1 MTVTEEEAEEETATE
16 AGTAEVM
23 VTEAAT
29 VEVTVTEAAT
39 VEVTVTEA
47 ATVAAMGAATVEV
60 TVGHARTKIY
70 FNDSTL
76 RGWRYVCRTARQP
89 HHGVTQYR
97 RPFSS
102 CPVSDLNLT

>member
-1 MTVTEEEAEEETATE
+1 MGVTVGQAREAMTMTEEEAEEETATE

-39 VEVTVTEA
+39 VEVTV
-47 ATVAAMGAATVEV
+47 
-60 TVGHARTKIY
+60 GHARTKIY

-76 RGWRYVCRTARQP
+76 ACWRYVCRTARQP
-89 HHGVTQYR
+89 HHG
-97 RPFSS
+97 
-102 CPVSDLNLT
+102 

>member
-1 MTVTEEEAEEETATE
+1 MTVPEEEAKKETATE

-23 VTEAAT
+23 VTEAVT
-29 VEVTVTEAAT
+29 VEGTVTEAAT
-39 VEVTVTEA
+39 AEVTVTEA
-47 ATVAAMGAATVEV
+47 ATVAAPVAATVEV
-60 TVGHARTKIY
+60 TVGHARTRIY

-76 RGWRYVCRTARQP
+76 AGWRYVCRTPRQP

-97 RPFSS
+97 RLLSS

>member
-1 MTVTEEEAEEETATE
+1 MTVTEVEAEEETATE

-39 VEVTVTEA
+39 VAATVEVTVT
-47 ATVAAMGAATVEV
+47 GAATVEV

-76 RGWRYVCRTARQP
+76 AGWRYVCRTARQP

-97 RPFSS
+97 RLFSS

>member
-1 MTVTEEEAEEETATE
+1 MTVAEEEAEEETATE

-23 VTEAAT
+23 VTETATVDVTVTVEVTVTGAAT
-29 VEVTVTEAAT
+29 VEVTVT
-39 VEVTVTEA
+39 
-47 ATVAAMGAATVEV
+47 GAATVEV

>member
-1 MTVTEEEAEEETATE
+1 MTVPEEEAKKETATE

-23 VTEAAT
+23 VTEA
-29 VEVTVTEAAT
+29 VTG
-39 VEVTVTEA
+39 EVTVTEA
-47 ATVAAMGAATVEV
+47 ATVAAPVAATVEV
-60 TVGHARTKIY
+60 TVGHARTRIY

-76 RGWRYVCRTARQP
+76 AGWRYVCRTPRQP

-97 RPFSS
+97 RLLSS